1 MPLFDPYF
9 LTIAVIAVLIVGL
22 SKAGLLGSLGMVGV
36 PLLTLVMPARDAAG
50 MMLPV
55 LLAMDAIA
63 IWTYRKE
70 CDWRILRVMLPGA
83 AVGTL
88 LGWALWSV
96 VSDAGV
102 LLFVGVVTLLFILD
116 ALLPLR
122 KKLEGLPPS
131 KPWGAF
137 WGGFAGFTSF
147 ISHTGGPP
155 FQIYTLPQKL
165 DPVRYSGTTAFFFAI
180 VNSAKLIP
188 YFFLGQLN
196 VSNLTHAAILAP
208 LAIVG
213 VLVGVWLVR
222 RISIKR
228 FYQITYW
235 LVFLLALK
243 LIWDGVQGVFFTG
256 VVA

>member
-1 MPLFDPYF
+1 MPIFDPYF
-9 LTIAVIAVLIVGL
+9 VTVAVIAVLVVGL

-36 PLLTLVMPARDAAG
+36 PLLSLVMPARDAAG

-63 IWTYRKE
+63 IYAYRKE
-70 CDWRILRVMLPGA
+70 VDWKILWIMLPGA
-83 AVGTL
+83 AIGTL
-88 LGWALWSV
+88 VGWALWAV
-96 VSDAGV
+96 VSDAAV

-131 KPWGAF
+131 RPWGVF

-155 FQIYTLPQKL
+155 FQIYVLPQRL
-165 DPVRYSGTTAFFFAI
+165 SPAIYAGTSAFFFAI
-180 VNSAKLIP
+180 VNASKLVP

-196 VSNLTHAAILAP
+196 VHNLQLSLALIP
-208 LAIVG
+208 VGIFG
-213 VLVGVWLVR
+213 VLGGIFLVR
-222 RISIKR
+222 RISVKW
-228 FYQITYW
+228 FYRIAYW
-235 LVFLLALK
+235 LVFLLSLK
-243 LIWDGVQGVFFTG
+243 LIWDGARGVFWG
-256 VVA
+256 L

>member
-9 LTIAVIAVLIVGL
+9 VTVAVIAVLVVGL

-36 PLLTLVMPARDAAG
+36 PLLSLVMPARDAAG

-63 IWTYRKE
+63 IYAYRKE
-70 CDWRILRVMLPGA
+70 VDWKILWIMLPGA
-83 AVGTL
+83 AIGTL
-88 LGWALWSV
+88 VGWALWAV
-96 VSDAGV
+96 VSDAAV

-131 KPWGAF
+131 RPWGVF

-155 FQIYTLPQKL
+155 FQIYVLPQRL
-165 DPVRYSGTTAFFFAI
+165 SPAIYAGTSAFFFAI
-180 VNSAKLIP
+180 VNASKLVP

-196 VSNLTHAAILAP
+196 VHNLQLSLALIP
-208 LAIVG
+208 VGIFG
-213 VLVGVWLVR
+213 VLGGIFLVR
-222 RISIKR
+222 RISVKW
-228 FYQITYW
+228 FYRIAYW
-235 LVFLLALK
+235 LVFLLSLK
-243 LIWDGVQGVFFTG
+243 LIWDGARGVFWG
-256 VVA
+256 L